1 MEFSYGE
8 LVKQISEDRF
18 GRMMFTVYNFAEEDG
33 WVNEIGVF
41 RHERYGFDDFEMM
54 KLVIPAEE
62 SQSLRD
68 NDKETVDYYHGFK
81 KYVENELQN
90 IPNIAVFVIADIGG
104 VFIVKPKDAVLKLN
118 FGEK

>member
-41 RHERYGFDDFEMM
+41 RRTRYGFDDFEMM

-68 NDKETVDYYHGFK
+68 GDKETVDYYHGFK

-104 VFIVKPKDAVLKLN
+104 VFIVKPKDAALKLN
-118 FGEK
+118 FDEK